1 MQKYKIILSVYR
13 LYTEVGVHNS
23 YEYNS
28 NWKSMAKRIRVYF
41 GEQIPAL
48 ADLDDS
54 QLQCRL
60 RRPRADSVSSETE
73 TDRSRPTERVT
84 STEANQVRVHLS
96 IILKSNCDKCM
107 Y

>member
-73 TDRSRPTERVT
+73 RRIEVGLQK
-84 STEANQVRVHLS
+84 E
-96 IILKSNCDKCM
+96 
-107 Y
+107 